1 MKAGSQKALIG
12 AFVIGAVTLV
22 VVGVIALGSGR
33 LFSKTQTY
41 VHYFDES
48 VKGLSV
54 GAPVLFRGVKVGSV
68 VVIRLEGD
76 FDQLKF
82 AIPVITEIDT
92 DAFPFG
98 IQDGRGAEAHQALIE
113 KGLCAQLQLQSFV
126 TGQLMI
132 NLDFHPGRPMRMT
145 PDSKRYLQIPTIT
158 SASQE
163 LTQRLDGLPLKELL
177 DRANSAFDGLD
188 HFLRDPALQRLPTVV
203 TGLVAEA
210 RGLVGNVDQEVVR
223 VSADLRQTLAS
234 ASAAL
239 TAAERA
245 LAFEEGPPAV
255 FVRSATEAFG
265 EAQRA
270 FATLDKALQ
279 TADGL
284 LQDDRPVVELREAL
298 RELGLAAQAI
308 RTLAD
313 TLERRPE
320 MLLRGKKVAEEERE

>member
-12 AFVIGAVTLV
+12 AFVIGSVTLV
-22 VVGVIALGSGR
+22 VVGVIAFGSGR

-68 VVIRLEGD
+68 VAIRLEGD

-82 AIPVITEIDT
+82 AIPVVTEIDT
-92 DAFPFG
+92 EAFPFAFS
-98 IQDGRGAEAHQALIE
+98 DSRGAESHQALLD

-177 DRANSAFDGLD
+177 DRASAAFDGLD
-188 HFLRDPALQRLPTVV
+188 HFLRDPALQQLPTVV

-210 RGLVGNVDQEVVR
+210 RGLVGTVEQEVVR
-223 VSADLRQTLAS
+223 GSADLRQTLAS
-234 ASAAL
+234 ASTAL
-239 TAAERA
+239 TVAERA
-245 LAFEEGPPAV
+245 LTFEAGPTAV
-255 FVRSATEAFG
+255 FMRSATEAFD
-265 EAQRA
+265 EVQRA
-270 FATLDKALQ
+270 SATLNQALQ

-284 LQDDRPVVELREAL
+284 LQDDRPVVALREAL
-298 RELGLAAQAI
+298 RELGLAAQAVRI
-308 RTLAD
+308 LAD

-320 MLLRGKKVAEEERE
+320 ALLRGKRAAEEERK